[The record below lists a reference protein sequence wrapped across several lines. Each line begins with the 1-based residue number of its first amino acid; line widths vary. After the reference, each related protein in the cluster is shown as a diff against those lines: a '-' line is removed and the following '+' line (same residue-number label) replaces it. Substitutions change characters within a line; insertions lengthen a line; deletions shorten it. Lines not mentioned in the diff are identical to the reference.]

1 MGGALNMTI
10 IELRR
15 KVLEK
20 LQVNAAGE
28 PIQSSDAQLV
38 QGKYE
43 ALHDILLQDN
53 LVDWVVSD
61 EIPTAYG
68 HTMVAMLAAECVNE
82 FYCPDN
88 LKATLLSE
96 GKYDLPAPLGP
107 SVAER
112 RLRKLA
118 APGYNGEPAQ
128 PDYF

>member
-1 MGGALNMTI
+1 MTI

-15 KVLEK
+15 KALEK
-20 LQVNAAGE
+20 LQVLAVDE
-28 PIQSSDAQLV
+28 PVHVSDAQVV

-53 LVDWVVSD
+53 LIDWVVTD

-68 HTMVAMLAAECVNE
+68 QVMVAMLAAECVNE
-82 FYCPDN
+82 FYCPDL
-88 LKATLLSE
+88 LKAALISE
-96 GKYDLPAPLGP
+96 GKYDLPPPVGP
-107 SVAER
+107 SLAER

-118 APGYNGEPAQ
+118 APGFNGQPAQ

>member
-1 MGGALNMTI
+1 MTI

-20 LQVNAAGE
+20 LQVLAADE
-28 PIQSSDAQLV
+28 PVHASDAQVV

-43 ALHDILLQDN
+43 ALHDILIQDN
-53 LVDWVVSD
+53 LVEWVVTD

-68 HTMVAMLAAECVNE
+68 QVMVAMLAAECLAE
-82 FYCPDN
+82 FYAPPE
-88 LKATLLSE
+88 LKAAITAE
-96 GKYDLPAPLGP
+96 GKYDLPVSLGGP

-118 APGYNGEPAQ
+118 APGFNGQPAQ